1 MWDAI
6 VVGAGPAGIA
16 AAMAIHRDGGRVALL
31 DRKAFPR
38 PKACAGMLSALA
50 LQTAPFPVTP
60 VIRSVP
66 RTLVMHQC
74 GREQMLQER
83 NYLTHRIE
91 LDDHLF
97 REAVTA
103 GVTFFRV
110 PGLAKLVNGPVSVRI
125 STHDHR
131 FFTARALIAAD
142 GANSQVR
149 RLLGL
154 PAACR
159 DAFSVEIDLALPG
172 DARQTPPWM
181 DFDLVPGGYGWLFPK
196 GDSCNVGIAVMGKA
210 GEEGI
215 GTAFARF
222 LADHAA
228 GADAIGRARGAAI
241 GAYGPLTR
249 LGQGR
254 VLLCGDAASL
264 ADPWTGEGISHA
276 FVSGQL
282 AGLAVMRQPAAPLA
296 CYEEAMQPT
305 LGQLAKRQEK
315 QVASYGVTTL
325 G

>member
-31 DRKAFPR
+31 DRKTFPR
-38 PKACAGMLSALA
+38 PKACAGMLSPLA
-50 LQTAPFPVTP
+50 LQAAPVPVTP
-60 VIRSVP
+60 VIRSIP
-66 RTLVMHQC
+66 RTLVMRQD
-74 GREQMLQER
+74 GREQVLQER

-91 LDDHLF
+91 LDAHLF
-97 REAVTA
+97 GEAIAA
-103 GVTFFRV
+103 GIPFFRV
-110 PGLAKLVNGPVSVRI
+110 PGLAKLVNGAAGIRLTTP
-125 STHDHR
+125 DHR
-131 FFTARALIAAD
+131 LFTAPALIAAD

-154 PAACR
+154 PPACR
-159 DAFSVEIDLALPG
+159 DAFSIEIDLALPG
-172 DARQTPPWM
+172 DARQTPPRM
-181 DFDLVPGGYGWLFPK
+181 DFDAVTGGYGWLFPK

-210 GEEGI
+210 DMKGI
-215 GTAFARF
+215 DAAFARF
-222 LADHAA
+222 LAANAPGAA
-228 GADAIGRARGAAI
+228 AIGRARGAAI
-241 GAYGPLTR
+241 GAYGAQTR
-249 LGQGR
+249 LGEGR

-276 FVSGQL
+276 FVSGRL